1 MYHEFYSDERIISF
15 ESVEGFIRMK
25 LFVHSD
31 EFLDSSGMHF

>member
-1 MYHEFYSDERIISF
+1 MYHEFYSNERIISF